1 MRINWKQRERI
12 ATVASVFGWTK
23 TNRRQIRDKIRFH
36 NILSTTPRPRL
47 PMKKYENRISVA
59 FCFNDNGY
67 KQACVSIKSLVMA
80 SENRCDYDIYCVV
93 DDGVPT
99 THRRTVSK
107 MTRGTKSRV
116 IFLTAL
122 NDFDNSYRC
131 NWPAAVWWRLGLP
144 KLLPDVDKVIYA
156 DIDTLFFDDLIELD
170 RMDMGKNILGAVRD
184 YPNGYVNSGFLVMNL
199 KRIRTEKIYDKWL
212 RISQIKRYK
221 NPDQDLLNYSLRGRI
236 VFLPLKYNFQTMLG
250 KWIFRAHSEY
260 EIDDLKYNLVV
271 MHYSNW
277 LKPWHT
283 PDRRPI
289 FSDHWW
295 RVARE
300 TGLYND

>member
-1 MRINWKQRERI
+1 
-12 ATVASVFGWTK
+12 
-23 TNRRQIRDKIRFH
+23 
-36 NILSTTPRPRL
+36 
-47 PMKKYENRISVA
+47 
-59 FCFNDNGY
+59 
-67 KQACVSIKSLVMA
+67 
-80 SENRCDYDIYCVV
+80 
-93 DDGVPT
+93 
-99 THRRTVSK
+99 
-107 MTRGTKSRV
+107 
-116 IFLTAL
+116 
-122 NDFDNSYRC
+122 
-131 NWPAAVWWRLGLP
+131 
-144 KLLPDVDKVIYA
+144 
-156 DIDTLFFDDLIELD
+156 
-170 RMDMGKNILGAVRD
+170 
-184 YPNGYVNSGFLVMNL
+184 MNL

>member
-1 MRINWKQRERI
+1 
-12 ATVASVFGWTK
+12 
-23 TNRRQIRDKIRFH
+23 
-36 NILSTTPRPRL
+36 
-47 PMKKYENRISVA
+47 MKKYENRISVA

-99 THRRTVSK
+99 AHRRTVSK